1 MATTRLIPLHAGKE
15 RTEGTAIRDI
25 LDYSKNPDKTEK
37 GELITSYACDHRTAD
52 AEFLLAKREY
62 LERTGRYRGKDDVI
76 AYHMRQSFLPGE
88 ITPEEANRMGQELAR
103 RFTHGNHAYIVATHT
118 DKQHIHNHIIFHSVN
133 LDCDRKFRNFFNSTR
148 ALHKLSDTICI
159 ENGYSIVADP
169 KRHGQAYNKWLGDRA
184 KPPQREAIRILI
196 DDALAQKPADL
207 DALLALL
214 KAAGCEIKR
223 GKQISIRGPGQTRF
237 KRLDTLGEAYDLPA
251 LTAILAG
258 ERAHQP
264 RKRTHTA
271 AVQTPKVNLLVD
283 IQAQLRSGKG
293 PGYERWAKRFNIKQM
308 AQTLNYL
315 TENGLLDYRDLKKKA
330 QQAEVHCNALSSAVK
345 NTEAKLAE
353 NAVLQTHILNYIKTR
368 EVYAAYRQSG
378 YSKKFLAEHEGE
390 ITLHKAAKKAF
401 DDLGL
406 KKLPTIRSLR
416 AEYAALLVEKK
427 QTYVTFRQAREEMRQ
442 LLKAKANVEL
452 LLGIDEKEAAHDKEV
467 PVEQRR

>member
-1 MATTRLIPLHAGKE
+1 MATTRLIPLHAGKG

-184 KPPQREAIRILI
+184 KLPQREAIRILI

-214 KAAGCEIKR
+214 KAAGCEVKR

-315 TENGLLDYRDLKKKA
+315 TENGLLDYHDLKKKA
-330 QQAEVHCNALSSAVK
+330 QQAEARCNALASAVK
-345 NTEAKLAE
+345 ATEAKLAE
-353 NAVLQTHILNYIKTR
+353 NAVL
-368 EVYAAYRQSG
+368 
-378 YSKKFLAEHEGE
+378 
-390 ITLHKAAKKAF
+390 
-401 DDLGL
+401 
-406 KKLPTIRSLR
+406 
-416 AEYAALLVEKK
+416 
-427 QTYVTFRQAREEMRQ
+427 
-442 LLKAKANVEL
+442 
-452 LLGIDEKEAAHDKEV
+452 
-467 PVEQRR
+467 

>member
-1 MATTRLIPLHAGKE
+1 MATTRLIPLHAGKG

-37 GELITSYACDHRTAD
+37 GELITSYACDHHTAD

-133 LDCDRKFRNFFNSTR
+133 LDCDRKFRNFFNSTH

-184 KPPQREAIRILI
+184 KLPQREAIRILI
-196 DDALAQKPADL
+196 DDALTQKPADL

-223 GKQISIRGPGQTRF
+223 EKQISIRGPEQTRF

-315 TENGLLDYRDLKKKA
+315 TENGLLDYHDLKKKA
-330 QQAEVHCNALSSAVK
+330 QQAEARCNALASAVK
-345 NTEAKLAE
+345 ATEAKLAE

-390 ITLHKAAKKAF
+390 IALHKAAKKAF
-401 DDLGL
+401 DELGL
-406 KKLPTIRSLR
+406 KKLPTIKTLR
-416 AEYAALLVEKK
+416 TEYAALLAEKK
-427 QTYVTFRQAREEMRQ
+427 QTYAEYRQAREEMRQ

-452 LLGIDEKEAAHDKEV
+452 LLGIDDKPMEQEKHGDR
-467 PVEQRR
+467 EQR

>member
-1 MATTRLIPLHAGKE
+1 
-15 RTEGTAIRDI
+15 
-25 LDYSKNPDKTEK
+25 
-37 GELITSYACDHRTAD
+37 
-52 AEFLLAKREY
+52 
-62 LERTGRYRGKDDVI
+62 
-76 AYHMRQSFLPGE
+76 
-88 ITPEEANRMGQELAR
+88 MGQELAR

-133 LDCDRKFRNFFNSTR
+133 LDCDRKFRNFLNSTH

-184 KPPQREAIRILI
+184 KLLQREAIRILI

-214 KAAGCEIKR
+214 KAAGCEVKR

-251 LTAILAG
+251 LTAILTG

-315 TENGLLDYRDLKKKA
+315 TENGLLDYHDLKKKA
-330 QQAEVHCNALSSAVK
+330 QQAEARCNALASAVK
-345 NTEAKLAE
+345 ATEAKLAE

-390 ITLHKAAKKAF
+390 IALHKAAKKAF
-401 DDLGL
+401 DELGL
-406 KKLPTIRSLR
+406 KKLPTIKTLR
-416 AEYAALLVEKK
+416 TEYAALLAEKK
-427 QTYVTFRQAREEMRQ
+427 QTYAEYRQAREEMRQ

-452 LLGIDEKEAAHDKEV
+452 LLGGADKEITCDNSASMM
-467 PVEQRR
+467 R

>member
-1 MATTRLIPLHAGKE
+1 MATTRLIPLHAGKG

-88 ITPEEANRMGQELAR
+88 ITPEAANRMGQELAR

-133 LDCDRKFRNFFNSTR
+133 LNRNRKFRNFWGSTK
-148 ALHKLSDTICI
+148 ALHRLSDIICI

-184 KPPQREAIRILI
+184 KLPQREAIRILI

-207 DALLALL
+207 DALLELL
-214 KAAGCEIKR
+214 KAVGCEIKR

-283 IQAQLRSGKG
+283 IQAQLRAGKG
-293 PGYERWAKRFNIKQM
+293 AGYERWAKRFNIKQM

-315 TENGLLDYRDLKKKA
+315 TENGLLDYNDLRKKA
-330 QQAEVHCNALSSAVK
+330 AQAEARCNGLSAVVK
-345 NTEAKLAE
+345 ATAAKLAE

-368 EVYAAYRQSG
+368 EIYVAYRQSG
-378 YSKKFLAEHEGE
+378 YSKKFLAEHESE
-390 ITLHKAAKKAF
+390 IALHKAAKKAF

-406 KKLPTIRSLR
+406 KKLPTIKTLR
-416 AEYAALLVEKK
+416 AEYAVLLAEKK
-427 QTYVTFRQAREEMRQ
+427 QTYAEYRRTRDEMRQ

-452 LLGIDEKEAAHDKEV
+452 LLDDNEPSCASREEV
-467 PVEQRR
+467 LS

>member
-1 MATTRLIPLHAGKE
+1 MATTRLIPLHAGKG

-25 LDYSKNPDKTEK
+25 LDYSKNPEKTEK
-37 GELITSYACDHRTAD
+37 GALITSYACDHRTAD

-62 LERTGRYRGKDDVI
+62 LDRTGRYRGKDDVI

-88 ITPEEANRMGQELAR
+88 ITPEEANRMGRELAQ

-133 LDCDRKFRNFFNSTR
+133 LECDRKFRNFWGSTR
-148 ALHKLSDTICI
+148 ALHRLSDTICI
-159 ENGYSIVADP
+159 ENGYSIVVDP

-184 KPPQREAIRILI
+184 QMPHREAIRLLI
-196 DDALAQKPADL
+196 DEALAQKPADL
-207 DALLALL
+207 DALLELL
-214 KAAGCEIKR
+214 KAAGCEIKL
-223 GKQISIRGPGQTRF
+223 GKQISIRGPGQSRF
-237 KRLDTLGEAYDLPA
+237 KRLDTLGETYDLPA
-251 LTAILAG
+251 LTAIFAG
-258 ERAHQP
+258 ERSHQP
-264 RKRTHTA
+264 RKQRHTA

-283 IQAQLRSGKG
+283 IQAQLRAGKG

-315 TENGLLDYRDLKKKA
+315 TENGLLDYRDLKTKA
-330 QQAEVHCNALSSAVK
+330 QQAEVRCNALSSAVK
-345 NTEAKLAE
+345 TTEAKLAE

-416 AEYAALLVEKK
+416 AEYDALLVEKK
-427 QTYVTFRQAREEMRQ
+427 QTYATFRQAREEMRQ

>member
-1 MATTRLIPLHAGKE
+1 MATTRLIPLHAGKG

-133 LDCDRKFRNFFNSTR
+133 LDCDRKFRNFFNSTH

-184 KPPQREAIRILI
+184 KLPQREAIRILI
-196 DDALAQKPADL
+196 DDALTQKPADL

-237 KRLDTLGEAYDLPA
+237 KRLDTLGEAYDLAA

-315 TENGLLDYRDLKKKA
+315 TENGLLDYHDLKKKA
-330 QQAEVHCNALSSAVK
+330 QQAEARCNALASAVK
-345 NTEAKLAE
+345 ATEAKLAE
-353 NAVLQTHILNYIKTR
+353 NAVLQNHILNYIKTR

-390 ITLHKAAKKAF
+390 IALHKAAKKAF
-401 DDLGL
+401 DELGL
-406 KKLPTIRSLR
+406 KKLPTIKTLR
-416 AEYAALLVEKK
+416 TEYAALLAEKK
-427 QTYVTFRQAREEMRQ
+427 QTYAEYRQAREEMRQ

-452 LLGIDEKEAAHDKEV
+452 LLGIDDKPMEQEKHGDR
-467 PVEQRR
+467 EQR

>member
-1 MATTRLIPLHAGKE
+1 MATTRLIPLHAGKG

-25 LDYSKNPDKTEK
+25 LYYSKNPDKTEK

-118 DKQHIHNHIIFHSVN
+118 DKHHIHNHIIFHSVN
-133 LDCDRKFRNFFNSTR
+133 LECDRKFRNFWGSTK
-148 ALHKLSDTICI
+148 ALHRLSDTICI

-184 KPPQREAIRILI
+184 QLPHREAIRLLI
-196 DDALAQKPADL
+196 DEALAQKPADL
-207 DALLALL
+207 DVLLELL
-214 KAAGCEIKR
+214 KAAGCKIKR

-237 KRLDTLGEAYDLPA
+237 KRLDTLGDAYDLPA
-251 LTAILAG
+251 LTSVLAG

-264 RKRTHTA
+264 RKRRHTS
-271 AVQTPKVNLLVD
+271 AVQSPKVSLLVD
-283 IQAQLRSGKG
+283 IQAQLRAGKG
-293 PGYERWAKRFNIKQM
+293 PGYERWAKRFN
-308 AQTLNYL
+308 YL
-315 TENGLLDYRDLKKKA
+315 TENGLLEYRDLKKKA
-330 QQAEVHCNALSSAVK
+330 QQAEARCNALASAVK
-345 NTEAKLAE
+345 TTEAKLAE

-378 YSKKFLAEHEGE
+378 YSQKFLAEHEGE

-427 QTYVTFRQAREEMRQ
+427 QTYATFRQAREEMRQ

-452 LLGIDEKEAAHDKEV
+452 LLGIDEKEAAQDKEV

>member
-1 MATTRLIPLHAGKE
+1 MATTRLIPLHAGKG
-15 RTEGTAIRDI
+15 RTEGTAIRDS

-103 RFTHGNHAYIVATHT
+103 RFTHGKHAYIVATHT

-133 LDCDRKFRNFFNSTR
+133 LDCDRKFRNFFNSTH

-184 KPPQREAIRILI
+184 KLPQREAIRILI

-214 KAAGCEIKR
+214 KAAGCEVKR

-283 IQAQLRSGKG
+283 IQAQLRAGKG

-315 TENGLLDYRDLKKKA
+315 TENGLLDYRDLKTKA
-330 QQAEVHCNALSSAVK
+330 QQAEVRCNALSSAVK
-345 NTEAKLAE
+345 TTEAKLAE

-416 AEYAALLVEKK
+416 EEYAALLVEKK
-427 QTYVTFRQAREEMRQ
+427 QTYATFRQARGEMRQ

-452 LLGIDEKEAAHDKEV
+452 LLGIDDKTAHDRDV
-467 PVEQRR
+467 PVEQR

>member
-1 MATTRLIPLHAGKE
+1 MATTRLIPLHAGKG

-88 ITPEEANRMGQELAR
+88 ITPKEANRMGQELAR

-133 LDCDRKFRNFFNSTR
+133 LDCDRKFRNFFNSTH

-184 KPPQREAIRILI
+184 KLPQREAIRILI
-196 DDALAQKPADL
+196 DDALTQKPADL

-271 AVQTPKVNLLVD
+271 AVQTLKVNLLVD

-315 TENGLLDYRDLKKKA
+315 TENGLLDYHDLKKKA
-330 QQAEVHCNALSSAVK
+330 QQAEARCNALASAVK
-345 NTEAKLAE
+345 ATEAKLAE
-353 NAVLQTHILNYIKTR
+353 NAVLQPHILNYIKTR

-390 ITLHKAAKKAF
+390 IALHKAAKKAF
-401 DDLGL
+401 DELGL
-406 KKLPTIRSLR
+406 KKLPAIKTLR
-416 AEYAALLVEKK
+416 TEYAALLAEKK
-427 QTYVTFRQAREEMRQ
+427 QTYAEYRQAREEMRQ

-452 LLGIDEKEAAHDKEV
+452 LLGFDEKEVAHDREAL
-467 PVEQRR
+467 VEQR

>member
-1 MATTRLIPLHAGKE
+1 MATTRLIPLHAGKG

-133 LDCDRKFRNFFNSTR
+133 LDCDRKFRNFFNSTH

-184 KPPQREAIRILI
+184 KLPQREAIRILI

-207 DALLALL
+207 DALLELL
-214 KAAGCEIKR
+214 KATGCEIKR
-223 GKQISIRGPGQTRF
+223 GKKISIRGPGQTRF
-237 KRLDTLGEAYDLPA
+237 KRLDTLGEDYDLPA
-251 LTAILAG
+251 LIAILAG
-258 ERAHQP
+258 ERTHQP

-271 AVQTPKVNLLVD
+271 DVQMPKVNLLVD
-283 IQAQLRSGKG
+283 IQAQLRAGKG

-315 TENGLLDYRDLKKKA
+315 TENGLLNYHDLKKKA
-330 QQAEVHCNALSSAVK
+330 QQAEARCNALASAVK
-345 NTEAKLAE
+345 ATEAKLAE

-401 DDLGL
+401 DALEL
-406 KKLPTIRSLR
+406 KKLPTIKTLR
-416 AEYAALLVEKK
+416 TEYAALLAEKK
-427 QTYVTFRQAREEMRQ
+427 QNYAEYRQVRDEMRQ

-467 PVEQRR
+467 PVEQR

>member
-1 MATTRLIPLHAGKE
+1 MATTRLIPLHAGKG

-76 AYHMRQSFLPGE
+76 AYHLRQSFLPGE

-133 LDCDRKFRNFFNSTR
+133 LDCDRKFRNFFNSTH
-148 ALHKLSDTICI
+148 ALHRLSDTICI

-169 KRHGQAYNKWLGDRA
+169 KRHGQAYNKWLGEHA
-184 KPPQREAIRILI
+184 KLPQREAIRILI
-196 DDALAQKPADL
+196 DDVLAQKPADL

-214 KAAGCEIKR
+214 KAAGCEVKR

-315 TENGLLDYRDLKKKA
+315 TENGLLDYHDLKKKA
-330 QQAEVHCNALSSAVK
+330 QQAEARCNALASAVK
-345 NTEAKLAE
+345 ATEAKLAE
-353 NAVLQTHILNYIKTR
+353 NAVLQTHIFNYIKTR

-390 ITLHKAAKKAF
+390 IALHKAAKKAF
-401 DDLGL
+401 DELGL
-406 KKLPTIRSLR
+406 KKLPTIKTLR
-416 AEYAALLVEKK
+416 TEYAALLAEKK
-427 QTYVTFRQAREEMRQ
+427 QTYAEYRQAREEMRQ

-452 LLGIDEKEAAHDKEV
+452 LLGIDDKPMEQEKHGDR
-467 PVEQRR
+467 EQR

>member
-1 MATTRLIPLHAGKE
+1 MATTRLIPLHAGKG

-76 AYHMRQSFLPGE
+76 AYHLRQSFLPGE

-133 LDCDRKFRNFFNSTR
+133 LDCDRKFRNFFNSTH
-148 ALHKLSDTICI
+148 ALHRLSDTICI

-169 KRHGQAYNKWLGDRA
+169 KRHGQAYNKWLGEHA
-184 KPPQREAIRILI
+184 KLPQREAIRILI
-196 DDALAQKPADL
+196 DDVLAQKPADL

-214 KAAGCEIKR
+214 KAAGCEVKR

-315 TENGLLDYRDLKKKA
+315 TENGLLDYHDLKKKA
-330 QQAEVHCNALSSAVK
+330 QQAEARCNALASAVK
-345 NTEAKLAE
+345 ATEAKLAE

-390 ITLHKAAKKAF
+390 IALHKAAKKAF
-401 DDLGL
+401 DELGL
-406 KKLPTIRSLR
+406 KKLPTIKTLR
-416 AEYAALLVEKK
+416 TEYAALLAEKK
-427 QTYVTFRQAREEMRQ
+427 QTYAEYRQAREEMRQ

-452 LLGIDEKEAAHDKEV
+452 LLGIDDKPMEQEKHGDREL
-467 PVEQRR
+467 R

>member
-1 MATTRLIPLHAGKE
+1 MATTRLIPLHAGKG

-76 AYHMRQSFLPGE
+76 AYHMRQSFLPDE

-169 KRHGQAYNKWLGDRA
+169 KRHGQSYNKWLGDRA
-184 KPPQREAIRILI
+184 KLPQREAIRILI
-196 DDALAQKPADL
+196 DDALTQKPADL

-237 KRLDTLGEAYDLPA
+237 KRLDTLGEAYNLPA

-271 AVQTPKVNLLVD
+271 AAQTPKINLLVD
-283 IQAQLRSGKG
+283 IQAQLRAGKG

-315 TENGLLDYRDLKKKA
+315 TENGLLDYHDLKKKS
-330 QQAEVHCNALSSAVK
+330 QQAEARCNALSSAVK
-345 NTEAKLAE
+345 ATEAKLAE

-401 DDLGL
+401 DELGL
-406 KKLPTIRSLR
+406 KKLPTIKTLR
-416 AEYAALLVEKK
+416 AEYASLLAEKK
-427 QTYVTFRQAREEMRQ
+427 QTYAEYRQARDEMRQ

-452 LLGIDEKEAAHDKEV
+452 LLGIDDKPMEQEKHGDR
-467 PVEQRR
+467 EQR

>member
-1 MATTRLIPLHAGKE
+1 MATTRLIPLHAGKG

-133 LDCDRKFRNFFNSTR
+133 LDCDRKFRNFFNSTH

-169 KRHGQAYNKWLGDRA
+169 KRHGQSYNKWLGDRA
-184 KPPQREAIRILI
+184 KLPQREAIRILI

-214 KAAGCEIKR
+214 KAAGCEVKR

-237 KRLDTLGEAYDLPA
+237 KRLDTLGETYDLPA

-315 TENGLLDYRDLKKKA
+315 TENGLLDYHDLKKKA
-330 QQAEVHCNALSSAVK
+330 QQAEARCNALASAVK
-345 NTEAKLAE
+345 ATEAKLAE

-390 ITLHKAAKKAF
+390 IALHKAAKKAF
-401 DDLGL
+401 DELGL
-406 KKLPTIRSLR
+406 KKLPTIKTLR
-416 AEYAALLVEKK
+416 TEYAALLAEKK
-427 QTYVTFRQAREEMRQ
+427 QTYAEYRQARDEMRQ

-452 LLGIDEKEAAHDKEV
+452 LLGIDDKPMEQEKHDDR
-467 PVEQRR
+467 EQR

>member
-1 MATTRLIPLHAGKE
+1 MATTRLIPLHAGKG

-25 LDYSKNPDKTEK
+25 LDYSKNPDKTEN

-88 ITPEEANRMGQELAR
+88 ITPEEANRMGQELAW
-103 RFTHGNHAYIVATHT
+103 RFTNGNHAYIVATHT

-133 LDCDRKFRNFFNSTR
+133 LDCDWKFRNFFNSTR

-169 KRHGQAYNKWLGDRA
+169 KRHGQSYNKWLGDHA
-184 KPPQREAIRILI
+184 KLPQREAIRILI

-223 GKQISIRGPGQTRF
+223 GKQISIRGPGQIRF
-237 KRLDTLGEAYDLPA
+237 KRLDTLGEAYNLPA

-271 AVQTPKVNLLVD
+271 AAQMPKINLLVD
-283 IQAQLRSGKG
+283 IEAQLRAGKG

-315 TENGLLDYRDLKKKA
+315 TENGLLDYHDLKKKS
-330 QQAEVHCNALSSAVK
+330 QQAEARCNALSSAVK
-345 NTEAKLAE
+345 ATEAKLAE

-378 YSKKFLAEHEGE
+378 YSKKFLAEHESE
-390 ITLHKAAKKAF
+390 IALYKAAKKAF
-401 DDLGL
+401 DELGL
-406 KKLPTIRSLR
+406 KKLPTIKTLR
-416 AEYAALLVEKK
+416 TEYAARLAEKK
-427 QTYVTFRQAREEMRQ
+427 QMYAEYRKSKETMRQ
-442 LLKAKANVEL
+442 LLKAQANVDL
-452 LLGIDEKEAAHDKEV
+452 ILCTKSKTQDQYVHIS
-467 PVEQRR
+467 

>member
-1 MATTRLIPLHAGKE
+1 MATTRLIPLHAGKG

-76 AYHMRQSFLPGE
+76 AYHVRQSFLPGE

-169 KRHGQAYNKWLGDRA
+169 KWHGQAYNKWLGERA
-184 KPPQREAIRILI
+184 KLPQREAIRILI

-214 KAAGCEIKR
+214 KAAGCEVKR

-315 TENGLLDYRDLKKKA
+315 TENGLLDYHDLKKKA
-330 QQAEVHCNALSSAVK
+330 QQAEARCNALASAVK
-345 NTEAKLAE
+345 ATEAKLAE

-390 ITLHKAAKKAF
+390 IALHKVAKKAF
-401 DDLGL
+401 DELGL
-406 KKLPTIRSLR
+406 KKLPTIKTLR
-416 AEYAALLVEKK
+416 TEYAALLAEKK
-427 QTYVTFRQAREEMRQ
+427 QTYAEYRQARDEMRQ

-452 LLGIDEKEAAHDKEV
+452 LLGIDDKPMEQEKHGDR
-467 PVEQRR
+467 EQR

>member
-1 MATTRLIPLHAGKE
+1 MATTRLIPLHAGKG

-133 LDCDRKFRNFFNSTR
+133 LDCDRKFRNFFNSTH

-184 KPPQREAIRILI
+184 KLPQREAIRILI

-271 AVQTPKVNLLVD
+271 AIQTPKVNLLVD
-283 IQAQLRSGKG
+283 IQAQLRAGKG

-315 TENGLLDYRDLKKKA
+315 MENGLLDYHDLKKKA
-330 QQAEVHCNALSSAVK
+330 QQAEARCNALASAVK
-345 NTEAKLAE
+345 ATEAKLAE

-378 YSKKFLAEHEGE
+378 YSKMFLTEHEGE
-390 ITLHKAAKKAF
+390 IALHKAAKKAF
-401 DDLGL
+401 DELGL
-406 KKLPTIRSLR
+406 KKLPTIRTLR
-416 AEYAALLVEKK
+416 ADYAALLVEKK
-427 QTYVTFRQAREEMRQ
+427 LTYTEFRRAREDMRQ
-442 LLKAKANVEL
+442 MLKAKANIEQ
-452 LLGIDEKEAAHDKEV
+452 LLGREPQLLQNFD
-467 PVEQRR
+467 R

>member
-1 MATTRLIPLHAGKE
+1 MATTRLIPLHAGKG

-169 KRHGQAYNKWLGDRA
+169 KRRGQAYNKWLGEHA
-184 KPPQREAIRILI
+184 KLPQREAIRILI
-196 DDALAQKPADL
+196 DDVLAQKPADL

-214 KAAGCEIKR
+214 KAAGCEVKR

-315 TENGLLDYRDLKKKA
+315 TENGLLDYHDLKKKA
-330 QQAEVHCNALSSAVK
+330 QQAEARCNALASAVK
-345 NTEAKLAE
+345 ATEAKLAE

-390 ITLHKAAKKAF
+390 IALHKAAKKAF
-401 DDLGL
+401 DELGL
-406 KKLPTIRSLR
+406 KKLPTIKTLR
-416 AEYAALLVEKK
+416 TEYAALLAEKK
-427 QTYVTFRQAREEMRQ
+427 QTYAEYRQAREEMRQ

-452 LLGIDEKEAAHDKEV
+452 LLGIDDKPMEQEKHGDREL
-467 PVEQRR
+467 R